1 MEIKVSEEKHVS
13 VYTISHAGEAFGW
26 SSLVEPFK
34 FSAGARCV
42 EDSTV
47 ISIDV
52 RKLKDQINQDYRLG
66 YIIMGKVSKI
76 ISDRLRNTR
85 LQLIHV
91 TYG

>member
-1 MEIKVSEEKHVS
+1 
-13 VYTISHAGEAFGW
+13 
-26 SSLVEPFK
+26 
-34 FSAGARCV
+34 
-42 EDSTV
+42 DSTV